1 MIYLDNSATTQVDQD
16 VAGIACE
23 VMTEVYGNPS
33 SPYLLGR
40 DALGRLT
47 AARQQVAQV
56 IGAPT
61 GRSSL
66 HQEALRPITWP
77 SGEASWLPGKRGG
90 SGEELSP
97 LPSNILL
104 SWNPAGHWRK
114 KDTRWYSSVPGT
126 GGYRQMM

>member
-16 VAGIACE
+16 VAGTACE

-61 GRSSL
+61 RQIFFTSGGTEANNLAIRGSVLAARKEGR
-66 HQEALRPITWP
+66 
-77 SGEASWLPGKRGG
+77 
-90 SGEELSP
+90 
-97 LPSNILL
+97 LL